1 MFAEADETR
10 FIIQEEDSITMYE
23 MAMVEKEDDAKNSSD
38 DENAEGV
45 AKKDLDLKVK
55 FIWRKDG
62 IK

>member
-55 FIWRKDG
+55 LIWRKDG